1 MKYRVGIYHTAVTYY
16 EVEAE
21 SHRDAYNKAI
31 EMDKTNPNDTEI
43 LFDEDPQFTAEPI
56 EE

>member
-31 EMDKTNPNDTEI
+31 EIDKTNPNDTEI
-43 LFDEDPQFTAEPI
+43 LFDEEPQFTAEPI
-56 EE
+56 EK